1 MKTKHDVIG
10 GLDGFFLKQLRH
22 RHYNICVDVFL

>member
-10 GLDGFFLKQLRH
+10 GLDGFFIVD